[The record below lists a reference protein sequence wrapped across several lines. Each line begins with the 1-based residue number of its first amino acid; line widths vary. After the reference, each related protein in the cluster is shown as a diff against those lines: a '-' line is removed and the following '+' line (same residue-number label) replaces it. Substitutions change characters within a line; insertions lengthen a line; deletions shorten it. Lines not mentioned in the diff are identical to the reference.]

1 VVSLKLALRTLL
13 RRKSRMILI
22 GLLVAFGTFLMIFG
36 ITFTHSASEVSKRS
50 IIENF
55 TGDFIIYSAK
65 SKEQPSPFA
74 FLTPLPNLQNVAE
87 IEKYLGSLPEVE
99 SFASYAQNY
108 AAIQVERDGK
118 KLDLPFIFYAINP
131 KGYTSVFRNAE
142 MKQGSFFGLDP
153 AAGAAGA
160 SAAAPAAGD
169 AHGIVISEY
178 QNSQYEKNYGV
189 TLKVGEPVTLLGIT
203 DGGVSAA
210 ATKLVGI
217 FEPIHYT
224 NVFNYVNYLDFTT
237 YSNVYNFTGVS
248 ALPGSLDESLSKAGQ
263 DEASIFGLA
272 NDNSFSSIDL
282 NTLPEQQLSGYT
294 MIAVRLKDHSKVDSV
309 MKMVAA
315 QKELNIKVAGWREA
329 STYFAQIA
337 AGLETFIYF
346 ATGLVFLIV
355 AFIFMNTLIINVTER
370 TAEIGTMRAIGAEK
384 GFVRRMFLA
393 ETLFLNS
400 VASLVAMVIALAVI
414 LLIGNRGVPLP
425 DTISQFLIGGGN
437 LPMNLAVGPF
447 IQAAVITLLVSV
459 VATLYPVRV
468 ATAITPLE
476 AMNER

>member
-1 VVSLKLALRTLL
+1 
-13 RRKSRMILI
+13 
-22 GLLVAFGTFLMIFG
+22 
-36 ITFTHSASEVSKRS
+36 
-50 IIENF
+50 
-55 TGDFIIYSAK
+55 
-65 SKEQPSPFA
+65 
-74 FLTPLPNLQNVAE
+74 
-87 IEKYLGSLPEVE
+87 
-99 SFASYAQNY
+99 
-108 AAIQVERDGK
+108 
-118 KLDLPFIFYAINP
+118 
-131 KGYTSVFRNAE
+131 

-153 AAGAAGA
+153 AAGAAGP
-160 SAAAPAAGD
+160 SAPAPAAGD